1 MGRLTGCPGR
11 CRRTSLPA
19 ANKGANRVIH
29 VVAVI
34 TAKPGQREAVLKLF
48 QANRPAVL
56 AEQGCVEYA
65 PVVDVPDFGKAQAPI
80 GPDSF
85 IVIEKWE
92 SVEALRAHG
101 AAPHMVAYG
110 QATRDLV
117 AGRTIH
123 VLTEA

>member
-1 MGRLTGCPGR
+1 M
-11 CRRTSLPA
+11 
-19 ANKGANRVIH
+19 IH

-34 TAKPGQREAVLKLF
+34 TAKPGQREALLRLF
-48 QANRPAVL
+48 QANCPAVR
-56 AEQGCVEYA
+56 AEEGCIEYA
-65 PVVDVPDFGKAQAPI
+65 PVIDVPDFGKAQTPI

-92 SVEALRAHG
+92 TVDALRAHG

-110 QATRDLV
+110 QASRDMV